1 MPRSHAHGTHYLP
14 PRQGAAAGHPVPV
27 PVLVMVA
34 VVVAMIV
41 MVVVVAAIVTVPVV
55 APVFWRKLLE
65 ELLQ

>member
-14 PRQGAAAGHPVPV
+14 PRQGAAAGHPV